1 MTKQQPKQ
9 NYWLSFQIRPFL
21 DGFDK
26 SVLKAKQTKVNF
38 FLLHEY

>member
-1 MTKQQPKQ
+1 MKASLTKQQPKQ

-26 SVLKAKQTKVNF
+26 SLLKGKTNKG
-38 FLLHEY
+38 